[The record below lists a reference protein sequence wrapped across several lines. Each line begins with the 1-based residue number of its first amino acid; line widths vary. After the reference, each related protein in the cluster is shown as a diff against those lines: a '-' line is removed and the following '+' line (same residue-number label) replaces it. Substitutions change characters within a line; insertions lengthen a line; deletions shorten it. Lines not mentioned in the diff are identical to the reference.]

1 MKNIFNF
8 VVQKINLFNL
18 NINYKMRKTVAF
30 IAITMILVSCNQK
43 SNTDK
48 NTNSSTN
55 EPALNTSRIV
65 SLNGA
70 VTETLAAL
78 EVAKNII
85 AKDVTSTYPQ
95 NLKATDLGHVR
106 SITAESILALQ
117 PTVVFGTT
125 KDVNP
130 NLNEQLKKANIPLVL
145 INQEYTIDGSK
156 KLITEVATKLKKNNY
171 QPLLDNISNKMATVK
186 AFDKKPKVLFIYARG
201 AGNLMVAGSGT
212 PLHSMIELAGAE
224 NAAAAVTDFKP
235 LTPEALLTTNPDV
248 ILMFDKGLQSLGG
261 IDGLLKIEGIATTNA
276 GKNKKVVTMDGQ
288 YLSGFGPRV
297 GDAVVELH
305 NKLQ

>member
-1 MKNIFNF
+1 MKKFFTVLALAI
-8 VVQKINLFNL
+8 VVASCNKKEEN
-18 NINYKMRKTVAF
+18 KTTTTETDTVATE
-30 IAITMILVSCNQK
+30 IK
-43 SNTDK
+43 TD
-48 NTNSSTN
+48 
-55 EPALNTSRIV
+55 RIV

-70 VTETLAAL
+70 VTETLASL
-78 EVAKNII
+78 DVAGNIVGR
-85 AKDVTSTYPQ
+85 DVTSTYPAD
-95 NLKATDLGHVR
+95 LKATDLGHVR

-117 PTVVFGTT
+117 PSVVFGTT

-145 INQEYTIDGSK
+145 IDQEYSIDGSK
-156 KLITEVATKLKKNNY
+156 KLITEVATKLKKDNY

-186 AFDKKPKVLFIYARG
+186 TFDKKPKVLFIYARG

-224 NAAAAVTDFKP
+224 NAAAALTDFKP

-261 IDGLLKIEGIATTNA
+261 VDGLLKIEGIATTNA

>member
-1 MKNIFNF
+1 MKKFFSVLALAI
-8 VVQKINLFNL
+8 VV
-18 NINYKMRKTVAF
+18 A
-30 IAITMILVSCNQK
+30 SCNK
-43 SNTDK
+43 KEENKTTTTETDTVTTEIK
-48 NTNSSTN
+48 TD
-55 EPALNTSRIV
+55 RIV

-70 VTETLAAL
+70 VTETLASL
-78 EVAKNII
+78 NVAGNIVGR
-85 AKDVTSTYPQ
+85 DVTSTFPAD
-95 NLKATDLGHVR
+95 LKATDLGHVR

-117 PTVVFGTT
+117 PSVVFGTT

-145 INQEYTIDGSK
+145 IDQEYSIEGSK
-156 KLITEVATKLKKNNY
+156 KLITEVATKLKKDNY
-171 QPLLDNISNKMATVK
+171 QPILDNITNKMATVK

-224 NAAAAVTDFKP
+224 NAAAALTDFKP

-261 IDGLLKIEGIATTNA
+261 VDGLLKIEGIATTNA

>member
-1 MKNIFNF
+1 MK
-8 VVQKINLFNL
+8 KLF
-18 NINYKMRKTVAF
+18 T
-30 IAITMILVSCNQK
+30 ILALSLIVVSCNK
-43 SNTDK
+43 K
-48 NTNSSTN
+48 NEN
-55 EPALNTSRIV
+55 NTSASETDTTSTEIKTDRIV

-78 EVAKNII
+78 DTAENIVGR
-85 AKDVTSTYPQ
+85 DVTSTFPA

-117 PTVVFGTT
+117 PTVVFGTI

-130 NLNEQLKKANIPLVL
+130 NLNEQLQKANIPLVL
-145 INQEYTIDGSK
+145 IDQEYSINGSK
-156 KLITEVATKLKKNNY
+156 NLITEVATKLKKDNY
-171 QPLLDNISNKMATVK
+171 QSLLDNISNKMATVK

-224 NAAAAVTDFKP
+224 NAAAALTDFKP

-261 IDGLLKIEGIATTNA
+261 VDGLLKIEGIATTNA

>member
-1 MKNIFNF
+1 MKKFFSVLALAI
-8 VVQKINLFNL
+8 VVASCNKKEEN
-18 NINYKMRKTVAF
+18 KTTTTETDTVATE
-30 IAITMILVSCNQK
+30 IK
-43 SNTDK
+43 TD
-48 NTNSSTN
+48 
-55 EPALNTSRIV
+55 RIV

-78 EVAKNII
+78 DVSGNIVGR
-85 AKDVTSTYPQ
+85 DVTSTFPAD
-95 NLKATDLGHVR
+95 LKATDLGHVR

-117 PTVVFGTT
+117 PSVVFGTT

-145 INQEYTIDGSK
+145 IDQEYSIDGSK
-156 KLITEVATKLKKNNY
+156 KLITEVATKLKKDNY
-171 QPLLDNISNKMATVK
+171 QPLLDNISNKMTAVK

-201 AGNLMVAGSGT
+201 AGNLMVAGTGT

-224 NAAAAVTDFKP
+224 NAAAALTDFKP

-261 IDGLLKIEGIATTNA
+261 VDGLLKIEGIATTNA

-297 GDAVVELH
+297 GEAVVELH

>member
-1 MKNIFNF
+1 MKKFFTVLALAI
-8 VVQKINLFNL
+8 VVASCNKKEEN
-18 NINYKMRKTVAF
+18 KTTTTETDTVATE
-30 IAITMILVSCNQK
+30 IK
-43 SNTDK
+43 TD
-48 NTNSSTN
+48 
-55 EPALNTSRIV
+55 RIV

-70 VTETLAAL
+70 VTETLASL
-78 EVAKNII
+78 DVAGNIVGR
-85 AKDVTSTYPQ
+85 DVTSTYPAD
-95 NLKATDLGHVR
+95 LKATDLGHVR

-117 PTVVFGTT
+117 PSVVFGTT

-145 INQEYTIDGSK
+145 IDQEYSIDGSK
-156 KLITEVATKLKKNNY
+156 KLITEVATKLKKDNY

-224 NAAAAVTDFKP
+224 NAASALTDFKP

-261 IDGLLKIEGIATTNA
+261 VDGLLKIEGIATTNA

>member
-1 MKNIFNF
+1 MKKFFTVLALAI
-8 VVQKINLFNL
+8 VVASCNKKEEN
-18 NINYKMRKTVAF
+18 KTTTTETDTVATE
-30 IAITMILVSCNQK
+30 IK
-43 SNTDK
+43 TD
-48 NTNSSTN
+48 
-55 EPALNTSRIV
+55 RIV

-70 VTETLAAL
+70 VTETLASL
-78 EVAKNII
+78 DVAGNIVGR
-85 AKDVTSTYPQ
+85 DVTSSYPAD
-95 NLKATDLGHVR
+95 LKATDLGHVR

-117 PTVVFGTT
+117 PSVVFGTT

-145 INQEYTIDGSK
+145 IDQEYSIDGSK
-156 KLITEVATKLKKNNY
+156 KLITEVATKLKKDNY

-224 NAAAAVTDFKP
+224 NAAAALTDFKP

-261 IDGLLKIEGIATTNA
+261 VDGLLKIEGIATTNA

-305 NKLQ
+305 NKL

>member
-1 MKNIFNF
+1 MKKFFSVLALAI
-8 VVQKINLFNL
+8 VV
-18 NINYKMRKTVAF
+18 A
-30 IAITMILVSCNQK
+30 SCNK
-43 SNTDK
+43 KEENKTTTTETDTVTTEIK
-48 NTNSSTN
+48 TD
-55 EPALNTSRIV
+55 RIV

-78 EVAKNII
+78 DVAGNIVGR
-85 AKDVTSTYPQ
+85 DVTSTFPAD
-95 NLKATDLGHVR
+95 LKATDLGHVR

-117 PTVVFGTT
+117 PSVVFGTT

-145 INQEYTIDGSK
+145 IDQEYSIDGSK
-156 KLITEVATKLKKNNY
+156 KLITEVATKLKKDNY
-171 QPLLDNISNKMATVK
+171 QPLLDNISNKMTAVK

-201 AGNLMVAGSGT
+201 AGNLMVAGTGT

-224 NAAAAVTDFKP
+224 NAAAALTDFKP

-261 IDGLLKIEGIATTNA
+261 VDGLLKIEGIATTNA

-297 GDAVVELH
+297 GEAVVELH

>member
-1 MKNIFNF
+1 MKKFFTVLALAI
-8 VVQKINLFNL
+8 VVASCNKKEEN
-18 NINYKMRKTVAF
+18 KTTTTETDTVATE
-30 IAITMILVSCNQK
+30 IK
-43 SNTDK
+43 TD
-48 NTNSSTN
+48 
-55 EPALNTSRIV
+55 RIV

-70 VTETLAAL
+70 VTETLASL
-78 EVAKNII
+78 DVAGNIVGR
-85 AKDVTSTYPQ
+85 DVTSSYPAD
-95 NLKATDLGHVR
+95 LKATDLGHVR

-117 PTVVFGTT
+117 PSVVFGTT

-145 INQEYTIDGSK
+145 IDQEYSIDGSK
-156 KLITEVATKLKKNNY
+156 KLITEVATKLKKDNY

-224 NAAAAVTDFKP
+224 NAAAALTDFKP

-261 IDGLLKIEGIATTNA
+261 VDGLLKIEGIATTNA

>member
-1 MKNIFNF
+1 MKKFFTVLALAI
-8 VVQKINLFNL
+8 VVASCNKKEENTTTTTETD
-18 NINYKMRKTVAF
+18 TVATE
-30 IAITMILVSCNQK
+30 IK
-43 SNTDK
+43 TD
-48 NTNSSTN
+48 
-55 EPALNTSRIV
+55 RIV

-70 VTETLAAL
+70 VTETLASL
-78 EVAKNII
+78 DVAGNIVGR
-85 AKDVTSTYPQ
+85 DVTSTYPAD
-95 NLKATDLGHVR
+95 LKATDLGHVR

-117 PTVVFGTT
+117 PSVVFGTT

-145 INQEYTIDGSK
+145 IDQEYSIDGSK
-156 KLITEVATKLKKNNY
+156 KLITAVATKLKKDNY

-224 NAAAAVTDFKP
+224 NAAAALTDFKP

-261 IDGLLKIEGIATTNA
+261 VDGLLKIEGIATTNA

>member
-1 MKNIFNF
+1 MKKFFSVLALAI
-8 VVQKINLFNL
+8 VVASCNKKEEN
-18 NINYKMRKTVAF
+18 KTTTTETDTVATE
-30 IAITMILVSCNQK
+30 IK
-43 SNTDK
+43 TD
-48 NTNSSTN
+48 
-55 EPALNTSRIV
+55 RIV

-78 EVAKNII
+78 DVARNIVGR
-85 AKDVTSTYPQ
+85 DVTSTFPAD
-95 NLKATDLGHVR
+95 LKATDLGHVR

-117 PTVVFGTT
+117 PSVVFGTT

-145 INQEYTIDGSK
+145 IDQVYSIDGSK
-156 KLITEVATKLKKNNY
+156 KLITEVATKLKKDNY
-171 QPLLDNISNKMATVK
+171 QPLLDNISNKMTNVK

-224 NAAAAVTDFKP
+224 NAAAALTDFKP

-261 IDGLLKIEGIATTNA
+261 VDGLLKIEGISTTNA

>member
-1 MKNIFNF
+1 MKKFFTVLALAIVFASCNKKEEN
-8 VVQKINLFNL
+8 KTTTTETD
-18 NINYKMRKTVAF
+18 TVATE
-30 IAITMILVSCNQK
+30 IK
-43 SNTDK
+43 TD
-48 NTNSSTN
+48 
-55 EPALNTSRIV
+55 RIV

-70 VTETLAAL
+70 VTETLASL
-78 EVAKNII
+78 DVAGNIVGR
-85 AKDVTSTYPQ
+85 DVTSTFPAD
-95 NLKATDLGHVR
+95 LKATDLGHVR

-117 PTVVFGTT
+117 PSVVFGTT

-145 INQEYTIDGSK
+145 IDQEYSIDGSK
-156 KLITEVATKLKKNNY
+156 KLITEVATKLKKDNY

-186 AFDKKPKVLFIYARG
+186 TFDKKPKVLFIYARG

-224 NAAAAVTDFKP
+224 NAAAALTDFKP

-261 IDGLLKIEGIATTNA
+261 VDGLLKIEGIATTNA

-305 NKLQ
+305 NKL

>member
-1 MKNIFNF
+1 MKKFFTILSLAI
-8 VVQKINLFNL
+8 VVASCNKKEDN
-18 NINYKMRKTVAF
+18 KTVVTENDTTTTE
-30 IAITMILVSCNQK
+30 IK
-43 SNTDK
+43 TD
-48 NTNSSTN
+48 
-55 EPALNTSRIV
+55 RII

-70 VTETLAAL
+70 ITETLASL
-78 EVAKNII
+78 DVAGNIVG
-85 AKDVTSTYPQ
+85 KDVTSTFPAD
-95 NLKATDLGHVR
+95 LKATDLGHVR

-117 PTVVFGTT
+117 PSVVFGTT

-130 NLNEQLKKANIPLVL
+130 NLNEQLKKAGIPLVL
-145 INQEYTIDGSK
+145 IDQEYSIDGSK
-156 KLITEVATKLKKNNY
+156 KLITEVATKLKKDNY
-171 QPLLDNISNKMATVK
+171 QPLLDNISAKIATIK
-186 AFDKKPKVLFIYARG
+186 TSAKKPKVLFIYARG
-201 AGNLMVAGSGT
+201 AGNLMVAGTGT

-224 NAAAAVTDFKP
+224 NAAAAITDFKP

-261 IDGLLKIEGIATTNA
+261 VDGLLKIEGIATTNA

-297 GDAVVELH
+297 GEAVVELH

>member
-1 MKNIFNF
+1 MKKFFTVLALAI
-8 VVQKINLFNL
+8 VVASCNKKEEN
-18 NINYKMRKTVAF
+18 KTTTTETDTVATE
-30 IAITMILVSCNQK
+30 IK
-43 SNTDK
+43 TD
-48 NTNSSTN
+48 
-55 EPALNTSRIV
+55 RIV

-70 VTETLAAL
+70 VTETLASL
-78 EVAKNII
+78 DVAGNIVGR
-85 AKDVTSTYPQ
+85 DVTSTYPAD
-95 NLKATDLGHVR
+95 LKATDLGHVR

-117 PTVVFGTT
+117 PSVVFGTT

-145 INQEYTIDGSK
+145 IDQEYSIDGSK
-156 KLITEVATKLKKNNY
+156 KLITEVATKLKKDNY

-186 AFDKKPKVLFIYARG
+186 TFDKKPKVLFIYARG

-224 NAAAAVTDFKP
+224 NAAAALTDFKP

-261 IDGLLKIEGIATTNA
+261 VDGLLKIEGIATTNA

-297 GDAVVELH
+297 GEAVVELH

>member
-1 MKNIFNF
+1 MKKFFTVLALAI
-8 VVQKINLFNL
+8 VVASCNKKEEN
-18 NINYKMRKTVAF
+18 KTTTTETDTVATE
-30 IAITMILVSCNQK
+30 IK
-43 SNTDK
+43 TD
-48 NTNSSTN
+48 
-55 EPALNTSRIV
+55 RIV

-70 VTETLAAL
+70 VTETLASL
-78 EVAKNII
+78 DVAGNIVGR
-85 AKDVTSTYPQ
+85 DVTSTYPAD
-95 NLKATDLGHVR
+95 LKATDLGHVR

-117 PTVVFGTT
+117 PSVVFGTS

-145 INQEYTIDGSK
+145 IDQEYSIDGSK
-156 KLITEVATKLKKNNY
+156 KLITEVATKLKKDNY

-186 AFDKKPKVLFIYARG
+186 TFDKKPKVLFIYARG

-224 NAAAAVTDFKP
+224 NAAAALTDFKP

-261 IDGLLKIEGIATTNA
+261 VDGLLKIEGIATTNA

>member
-1 MKNIFNF
+1 MHCKKLVKPFIKLYYMKKFFTVLVLAI
-8 VVQKINLFNL
+8 VV
-18 NINYKMRKTVAF
+18 A
-30 IAITMILVSCNQK
+30 SCNK
-43 SNTDK
+43 KEENKTTTPETDTAATEIK
-48 NTNSSTN
+48 TD
-55 EPALNTSRIV
+55 RIV

-70 VTETLAAL
+70 VTETLASL
-78 EVAKNII
+78 DVAGNIVGR
-85 AKDVTSTYPQ
+85 DVTSTYPAD
-95 NLKATDLGHVR
+95 LKATDLGHVR

-117 PTVVFGTT
+117 PSVVFGTT

-130 NLNEQLKKANIPLVL
+130 NLNEQLKKANISLVL
-145 INQEYTIDGSK
+145 IDQEYSIDGSK
-156 KLITEVATKLKKNNY
+156 KLITEVATKLKKDNY

-186 AFDKKPKVLFIYARG
+186 AFEKKTKVLFIYARG

-224 NAAAAVTDFKP
+224 NAAAALTDFKP

-261 IDGLLKIEGIATTNA
+261 VDGLLKIEGIATTNA

-297 GDAVVELH
+297 GEAVVELH